1 MHLNHD
7 LCPKN
12 THQTNH
18 NPGWGNETVEYVY
31 KSKAYTF
38 LNFENNQIPFTY
50 IKIILHWYDINDI
63 LL

>member
-18 NPGWGNETVEYVY
+18 NPGWGNETVGYVK
-31 KSKAYTF
+31 KSKVHKLFY
-38 LNFENNQIPFTY
+38 LENNQIYFIY
-50 IKIILHWYDINDI
+50 IYYIYYI
-63 LL
+63 LLNTN